1 MTTAT
6 PKSAFW
12 RGFRDG
18 LPFILGVIPF
28 GALFGIV
35 ATEAGFDLLKVMS
48 MSILVIAG
56 AAQFTALTQ
65 MQDSAPIFMVLAAS
79 LAVNLRMAMY
89 SASIAP
95 HLMPAPF
102 WQRAVAAYILVDNT
116 YAVGIGEF
124 EKKPDMPVAQK
135 MSFYIGCAVPAW
147 TFWYLST
154 FLGAWFGQAIP
165 PEFGLDFAPAIVFIA
180 IVAPMLKTLAH
191 LGAALTSIVV
201 ALSLSFLP
209 FSSGLLVAAVL
220 AMFVGAEIERRIDAH
235 PRRPT
240 P

>member
-12 RGFRDG
+12 RGFKDG
-18 LPFILGVIPF
+18 LPFILGVVPF
-28 GALFGIV
+28 GLLFGIV

-48 MSILVIAG
+48 LTVLAFAG
-56 AAQFTALTQ
+56 AAQFTALSQ
-65 MQDSAPIFMVLAAS
+65 MQDSAPVFMVLAAS

-95 HLMPAPF
+95 YLAPAPF
-102 WQRAVAAYILVDNT
+102 WQRAVAAYFLVDNV
-116 YAVGIGEF
+116 YAIGVSKF
-124 EKKPDMPVAQK
+124 EREPGMPIAQK
-135 MSFYIGCAVPAW
+135 MSFYIGCAIPAW

-154 FLGAWFGQAIP
+154 FLGAWFGQTVPA
-165 PEFGLDFAPAIVFIA
+165 EFALDFAPAIVFIA

-191 LGAALTSIVV
+191 LGAALTSIVA

-209 FSSGLLVAAVL
+209 FSSGLLIAALL
-220 AMFVGAEIERRIDAH
+220 AMFVGAEIERRMGSH
-235 PRRPT
+235 PSRPA